1 MDEPEGYIVIYIYP
15 ATFSLARDI
24 LEKRVLATV
33 PRVFLPGADIHVSI
47 GFRAILGGPSSTPI
61 PSGDLG
67 DVFAKNEDVCVV
79 KFGVFFTIRI
89 VMLYGMMF
97 AGRGALIFVPGPD
110 EVGAVLGGGCD
121 EGERGHY
128 AIGGGDTYD

>member
-1 MDEPEGYIVIYIYP
+1 MNQKDILLYIY
-15 ATFSLARDI
+15 TLRHFHWRVISLKNEFSPPSR
-24 LEKRVLATV
+24 EYFFPVRTSTY
-33 PRVFLPGADIHVSI
+33 PSVSAQ
-47 GFRAILGGPSSTPI
+47 FWGGPSSTPI